1 MSAVWRHHFLPKPTF
16 ILFFKNFIYL
26 FMAVLGLHC
35 CKVGIL
41 ELWRVGATLVV
52 GLGFLAGAASVAE
65 RRLEALGLL

>member
-1 MSAVWRHHFLPKPTF
+1 
-16 ILFFKNFIYL
+16 
-26 FMAVLGLHC
+26 MAVLGLHC

-65 RRLEALGLL
+65 RRLEALGLQ